1 MLYIGKDLNTM
12 YKNLR
17 DSGLDGNIPVKIY
30 AIDSYTIKKDTNK
43 FISDLQYLS
52 VQADFF
58 QIEFDASK
66 VLKKM
71 TDLKIED
78 LFQVFFDIF
87 PENKFSL
94 YSETLDEEDY
104 KKIIEKIKKFYN
116 ENKYQTYLFFQRLNI
131 LLKNK
136 EEKISY
142 INKKFTPEEFKN
154 FIKVNSDKEKIIN
167 NQKPTSI
174 LSNIIEKFY
183 QEKFSISSLIGSLEQ
198 IYIQDFLNNKEILKA
213 RVLYEISNEELIK
226 ILRVYNFIFKP
237 VEKIKKEDIE
247 DILKLKLKIN
257 LNIKEDYR
265 ESLNSK
271 LEIIKIL
278 ILEKSYE
285 YFFKNNYSADDT
297 KKFLD
302 ALKEKKDQKSSENF
316 VHYVCSNLLKKE
328 KEKIKYNP
336 DKIISE
342 YIVTIENLSEEELK
356 YFSFNNFFR
365 SQLYYKNNFL
375 ALIKEDLLSI
385 NPTDSN
391 TQKILKG
398 ERELGERILEKIISS
413 LDKKEE
419 NTNKKIENINLYY
432 NLLQKYKKL
441 SLFSLE
447 NYSSEV
453 FMKYDEIYNF
463 FKNRDF
469 SLNINPRGSYLYERY
484 VLNFT
489 YYPEKLNKYNI
500 NEAYVVKLED
510 GSIELMKYLGECD
523 NKLCFFKEGN
533 LQIFLKEEVEVH
545 QIKSLVFAE
554 DTKEVIKTLFWR

>member
-58 QIEFDASK
+58 QIEFDAPK
-66 VLKKM
+66 KLKKM

-78 LFQVFFDIF
+78 LFQIFFDIF

-94 YSETLDEEDY
+94 YSETFDEEDY
-104 KKIIEKIKKFYN
+104 KNIIRKIKKFYDEN
-116 ENKYQTYLFFQRLNI
+116 EYQTYLFFQCLNI
-131 LLKNK
+131 LLENK
-136 EEKISY
+136 KEKISY
-142 INKKFTPEEFKN
+142 INKKFTPEDFRN
-154 FIKVNSDKEKIIN
+154 FIKINFDKEKIIN
-167 NQKPTSI
+167 NQKSTSI

-183 QEKFSISSLIGSLEQ
+183 QEKFSISSLEK
-198 IYIQDFLNNKEILKA
+198 IYIQNFLNNKEILKA
-213 RVLYEISNEELIK
+213 RVLYEISNEKLIK
-226 ILRVYNFIFKP
+226 ILKAYNFIFKP
-237 VEKIKKEDIE
+237 AEKIKKEDLE
-247 DILKLKLKIN
+247 EILKLKISLSIEEEKN
-257 LNIKEDYR
+257 
-265 ESLNSK
+265 LNSK
-271 LEIIKIL
+271 LKIIKIL

-285 YFFKNNYSADDT
+285 YFFKNNYSADDA

-302 ALKEKKDQKSSENF
+302 ALKEKKGQKSSENF
-316 VHYVCSNLLKKE
+316 LHYVCSNLLKKE

-342 YIVTIENLSEEELK
+342 YIINIKNLSEEELK

-365 SQLYYKNNFL
+365 NQLYYKNNFL

-398 ERELGERILEKIISS
+398 ERELGEHILEKIISS

-419 NTNKKIENINLYY
+419 NTNKKIKDINLYY

-453 FMKYDEIYNF
+453 FMRYDEIYNF
-463 FKNRDF
+463 FKNSDF
-469 SLNINPRGSYLYERY
+469 SLNINPRGLYLYGRY
-484 VLNFT
+484 VLNLT
-489 YYPEKLNKYNI
+489 YYPEKIKEYNI
-500 NEAYVVKLED
+500 NENYVVKLKD

-533 LQIFLKEEVEVH
+533 LQIFLKEEVEIH

-554 DTKEVIKTLFWR
+554 DTKKEIKTLF

>member
-58 QIEFDASK
+58 QIEFDAPK

-131 LLKNK
+131 LLENK

-183 QEKFSISSLIGSLEQ
+183 QEKFSISSLIDSLEQ
-198 IYIQDFLNNKEILKA
+198 IYLQNFLNNKEILKA

-247 DILKLKLKIN
+247 DILKLKIN

-285 YFFKNNYSADDT
+285 YFFKNNYSADDA

-302 ALKEKKDQKSSENF
+302 ALKEKKGQKSSENF
-316 VHYVCSNLLKKE
+316 VHYVCSNLLK

-419 NTNKKIENINLYY
+419 TTNKKIENINLYY

-447 NYSSEV
+447 NYSLEV

-489 YYPEKLNKYNI
+489 YYPEKINKYDI

-554 DTKEVIKTLFWR
+554 DTKKE

>member
-58 QIEFDASK
+58 QIEFEAPK
-66 VLKKM
+66 KLKKM
-71 TDLKIED
+71 TDSKIED
-78 LFQVFFDIF
+78 LFQIFFDIF

-104 KKIIEKIKKFYN
+104 KKIIEKIKKFYDEN
-116 ENKYQTYLFFQRLNI
+116 EYQTYLFFQRLNI
-131 LLKNK
+131 LLENK

-142 INKKFTPEEFKN
+142 INKKFTPEDFRN
-154 FIKVNSDKEKIIN
+154 FIKINFDKEKIIN

-198 IYIQDFLNNKEILKA
+198 IYIQNFLNNKEILKA
-213 RVLYEISNEELIK
+213 RVLYETSNEELIK
-226 ILRVYNFIFKP
+226 ILKAYNFIFKP
-237 VEKIKKEDIE
+237 VEKIKKEDLEEI
-247 DILKLKLKIN
+247 LKLKIN
-257 LNIKEDYR
+257 LRIEEGYKKN
-265 ESLNSK
+265 LNSK
-271 LEIIKIL
+271 MKITKIL

-285 YFFKNNYSADDT
+285 YFLKNNYSADDA
-297 KKFLD
+297 KKFLE
-302 ALKEKKDQKSSENF
+302 ALKEKKGQKSSENF

-342 YIVTIENLSEEELK
+342 YIINIKSLSEEELK

-500 NEAYVVKLED
+500 NEAYVVKLKD

-554 DTKEVIKTLFWR
+554 DTKEEIKTLF

>member
-17 DSGLDGNIPVKIY
+17 DSGLKENTPVKIY
-30 AIDSYTIKKDTNK
+30 AIDSYSIKKDTNK
-43 FISDLQYLS
+43 VISDLQYLS
-52 VQADFF
+52 VQAEFF
-58 QIEFDASK
+58 QVEFETPK
-66 VLKKM
+66 VLKKI

-78 LFQVFFDIF
+78 LFQIFFDIS

-94 YSETLDEEDY
+94 YSESLDEEDY
-104 KKIIEKIKKFYN
+104 KKIIEKIKKFYDEN
-116 ENKYQTYLFFQRLNI
+116 EYQTYLFFQRLNI
-131 LLKNK
+131 LLENK

-302 ALKEKKDQKSSENF
+302 ALKEKKGQKSSENF

-500 NEAYVVKLED
+500 NEAYVVKLKD

-533 LQIFLKEEVEVH
+533 LQIFLKEEVEIY
-545 QIKSLVFAE
+545 QIKNLVFAE
-554 DTKEVIKTLFWR
+554 DTKKE

>member
-58 QIEFDASK
+58 QIEFDAPK

-131 LLKNK
+131 LLENK

-183 QEKFSISSLIGSLEQ
+183 QEKFSISSLIDSLEQ
-198 IYIQDFLNNKEILKA
+198 IYLQNFLNNKEILKA

-247 DILKLKLKIN
+247 DILKLKIN

-285 YFFKNNYSADDT
+285 YFFKNNYSADDA

-302 ALKEKKDQKSSENF
+302 ALKEKKGQKSSENF
-316 VHYVCSNLLKKE
+316 VHYVCSNLLK

-398 ERELGERILEKIISS
+398 ERELGERILEKIIFS

-419 NTNKKIENINLYY
+419 TTNKKIENINLYY

-489 YYPEKLNKYNI
+489 YYPEKINKYDI

-554 DTKEVIKTLFWR
+554 DTKQGIETLF